1 MAAGELIVR
10 IALSFALGGLIGAER
25 QWRQRNAGLRTNTLV
40 SVGSALFVSLSF
52 FVEDEV
58 SPTRI
63 AAQVVSGIGFLGG
76 GVILREGLN
85 IRGLNTAATLWCSAA
100 TGSLCG
106 AGYLTAAIVG
116 SLAIL
121 SANVFLRPV
130 AARLNRNRADDAEDN
145 IYYQLQL
152 VCAKPDEIHV
162 RALVLEAIRANEMM
176 PTSMESRR
184 SRDDNQARITAE
196 AVSVGQ
202 HDAAMEKVLMRLS
215 LQPPIRSVR
224 WRVRNEANR
233 NGR

>member
-1 MAAGELIVR
+1 MASGELIVR

-40 SVGSALFVSLSF
+40 SVGSALFVSISF

-106 AGYLTAAIVG
+106 AGYLTAAVVG

-130 AARLNRNRADDAEDN
+130 ATRLNRNRADDAEDN
-145 IYYQLQL
+145 VDYQLQL
-152 VCAKPDEIHV
+152 VCTKADELHV
-162 RALVLEAIRANEMM
+162 RALILEALRANEMM
-176 PTSMESRR
+176 ATSMASTR
-184 SRDDNQARITAE
+184 SRHRDHVRVTAE

-202 HDAAMEKVLMRLS
+202 NDAVMDKVLMRLS
-215 LQPPIRSVR
+215 LQPPVRSIR
-224 WRVRNEANR
+224 WRLRSGANR
-233 NGR
+233 GGG